1 MDKMATP
8 VRGRSEQA
16 KHAEGSNDLGIDR
29 TRLAYERTLLSL
41 IRTANSLI
49 AFGFAIQ
56 QLSFGSA
63 RKTES
68 LEPEFRSR
76 LHTDD
81 VV

>member
-1 MDKMATP
+1 MATP

-16 KHAEGSNDLGIDR
+16 KHAEGSSDLGIDR
-29 TRLAYERTLLSL
+29 DRLAYERALLSL

-63 RKTES
+63 WKTES
-68 LEPEFRSR
+68 LEP
-76 LHTDD
+76 
-81 VV
+81 